1 MDEANQLE
9 NAIFTK
15 FTAASIPF
23 KHFVLW
29 DILQE
34 RTICPPI
41 VEKPDPTDYGVT
53 RSLEDIKKLSAS
65 ELTQFEMFRKLY
77 VHKEEEYLRALE
89 LSRQFTLAEQTG
101 LGILRSFFH
110 EDIIR
115 EAQAVKTLPAL
126 WKLAKSYFP
135 TSVQID
141 REREMFTV
149 DYINFL
155 AAEESSRMH
164 PKELEAKMLTFQ
176 KKMEGSALEISPI
189 RLHHD
194 IFSILKRNKEYDAL
208 VQHVRTLKGA
218 NALTGKSVD
227 DSGSPYRGEVT
238 LTRSALI
245 DLFLEA
251 YDPERMNTGE
261 VLAAYTGLS
270 SSSLSKKSSIG
281 SNKKTSTANKNA
293 KNTTS
298 TTNPPR
304 VLPVLQSVITVP
316 SLAIRHRVVRR

>member
-1 MDEANQLE
+1 MSKTFFARLKSGHRYYLTIPNRHHSLCNDWTLFGASSKFSSSAGRTLLYFLLLTLLLLLIVNVLILNLLVLSPIYYRSMEQSILKLKPGLSMDEANQLE

-110 EDIIR
+110 EDI
-115 EAQAVKTLPAL
+115 
-126 WKLAKSYFP
+126 
-135 TSVQID
+135 
-141 REREMFTV
+141 
-149 DYINFL
+149 
-155 AAEESSRMH
+155 
-164 PKELEAKMLTFQ
+164 
-176 KKMEGSALEISPI
+176 
-189 RLHHD
+189 
-194 IFSILKRNKEYDAL
+194 
-208 VQHVRTLKGA
+208 
-218 NALTGKSVD
+218 
-227 DSGSPYRGEVT
+227 
-238 LTRSALI
+238 
-245 DLFLEA
+245 
-251 YDPERMNTGE
+251 
-261 VLAAYTGLS
+261 
-270 SSSLSKKSSIG
+270 
-281 SNKKTSTANKNA
+281 
-293 KNTTS
+293 
-298 TTNPPR
+298 
-304 VLPVLQSVITVP
+304 
-316 SLAIRHRVVRR
+316 